1 MDACEECGGEM
12 QPERGDYPD
21 PDLPGVVLL
30 GIEMPRCAKCTAS
43 EIEIPHLDGL
53 HRLLASAIVG
63 KRGRLAPSE
72 IRFLR
77 SSTGWTGVEM
87 ARHLGVTPEAV
98 SRWENAKDTIGAIA
112 DRLVR
117 MVTAA
122 QLGAHAPV
130 EVLTELTDDA
140 APLALRVRF
149 GHDGWRIVGASDP
162 TEAWRALRPRTGRRC
177 SRRSRRSTS
186 TSDGGPLPRRRAR
199 YCGTWEGG
207 RVGRRVRL
215 PARRVRPPT
224 TVGELGP

>member
-1 MDACEECGGEM
+1 MMHACEECGGEM
-12 QPERGDYPD
+12 RPERGDYPD

-30 GIEMPRCAKCTAS
+30 GIEMPRCAQCGAR

-98 SRWENAKDTIGAIA
+98 SRWENAKDTIGALA

-117 MVTAA
+117 MVVAA
-122 QLGAHAPV
+122 QIGAHAPV
-130 EVLTELTDDA
+130 EVLTELTEDA
-140 APLALRVRF
+140 SPLELRVRF
-149 GHDGWRIVGASDP
+149 GPDGWRIIGASDP
-162 TEAWRALRPRTGRRC
+162 VEAWASAAPEDRAAVLEAIAPRHF
-177 SRRSRRSTS
+177 
-186 TSDGGPLPRRRAR
+186 DERRRPIAEAAGAVLR
-199 YCGTWEGG
+199 GIEKEAAQ
-207 RVGRRVRL
+207 
-215 PARRVRPPT
+215 P
-224 TVGELGP
+224 GP